1 LFADS
6 ILRAGTVFWNGP
18 MGVFELSPYAD
29 GTRTV
34 TQALTDSSAFTVVG
48 GGDTGVAI
56 RVLGFPDSA
65 FGRVSTG
72 AARAWSSS
80 MARPCLGWPCRPSR
94 DQGRVRAYLSPGCRG
109 WTADR

>member
-1 LFADS
+1 MRSRRTRWGLDIGPESAALFADS
-6 ILRAGTVFWNGP
+6 ILRAGTVLWNGP

-48 GGDTGVAI
+48 DGDTGAAI
-56 RVLGFPDSA
+56 RVLGFPGSA

-72 AARAWSSS
+72 RGASLEFIQGKTLPGLAAPAE
-80 MARPCLGWPCRPSR
+80 P
-94 DQGRVRAYLSPGCRG
+94 
-109 WTADR
+109 